1 VPAAYFSSSEI
12 ADRRFFFIIALI
24 TDIALLLRYYL
35 HPSLIIYGNRLI
47 NKGAN
52 RSVQK
57 PTSFAGPV
65 EILTKYIADKSE
77 SGNTMGMEQF
87 LITS

>member
-24 TDIALLLRYYL
+24 TDIAPLVAILSTSLAHYL
-35 HPSLIIYGNRLI
+35 WESAY
-47 NKGAN
+47 KQGAN
-52 RSVQK
+52 RYVQK
-57 PTSFAGPV
+57 PTSFAGLV

-77 SGNTMGMEQF
+77 SGNTLGMEQF